1 MCKYNLTESVTCRC
15 FSLAAQSSLQ
25 KLPWDLTSISF
36 ASCAFR
42 FCWVHT
48 MKNRQTRKRRGKTE
62 RKKKMNKWSLH
73 SPLGILCTGKN
84 HLFTAVRLANKI
96 DKIHHVYCIIC
107 VNKMNSTVPT
117 WWMRSSCL
125 ACVIFS
131 AFSILLCSSVWITSS
146 SFTSFPVFMFPSL
159 ATATGASWENS
170 KRL

>member
-1 MCKYNLTESVTCRC
+1 MFLLSCPVFFAEITLRSHIHLFC
-15 FSLAAQSSLQ
+15 FLCLQ
-25 KLPWDLTSISF
+25 ILLSTHHEKSTDKKEKG
-36 ASCAFR
+36 
-42 FCWVHT
+42 
-48 MKNRQTRKRRGKTE
+48 KNRKE
-62 RKKKMNKWSLH
+62 EKKMNNWSLH

-117 WWMRSSCL
+117 WWIRSSCL
-125 ACVIFS
+125 ASVIFS